1 MTAFS
6 TRHCSKSITQQ
17 PSVAGTIII
26 LIFQLQTLRP
36 LCSLPLEIGGTKQ

>member
-17 PSVAGTIII
+17 PNEAGTIII

-36 LCSLPLEIGGTKQ
+36 LRPLPLEIGGTKQ